1 MSTPDPEKKT
11 TAHHWTKHTAGS
23 EAFSPNLYWLAI
35 PLVQSHYQ
43 QRACADLRYA
53 SWVEYCVHEF
63 LGARTP
69 ARRMLSIGCGSGA
82 LERHLFRLNAFIE
95 CDGID
100 LAPAAIEKAKHEA
113 KAIGAD
119 SIRYVAMDVELDS
132 LPHERYDA
140 VWFDGSLHHIRDLE
154 SVCARVHDALNPGGW
169 LFFNEYVGS
178 NYFAFGEWQ
187 QACIRH
193 SYGLIPERYRKSF
206 VSDCIGQPQDRAAI
220 PDPEEVRRIDPS
232 EAVRS
237 QDILDVVERL
247 FETRARNWC
256 GGSLLQFLLHG
267 IAGNFDE
274 ADADS
279 IRILQMLL
287 DIEDALIDS
296 GSLESDFVVFAGQPK

>member
-1 MSTPDPEKKT
+1 MSNPDPDKQT
-11 TAHHWTKHTAGS
+11 TANHWTQNTAGS
-23 EAFSPNLYWLAI
+23 EAFSRELYWLAI

-43 QRACADLRYA
+43 QRACAGLRYP

-69 ARRMLSIGCGSGA
+69 VRRMLSIGCGSGA
-82 LERHLFRLNAFIE
+82 IERHLFRLNAFVE
-95 CDGID
+95 CDAID
-100 LAPAAIEKAKHEA
+100 LAPAAIEQAKREA
-113 KAIGAD
+113 KEIGAD
-119 SIRYVAMDVELDS
+119 SIRYVSMDVELDS
-132 LPHERYDA
+132 LPHKRYDA
-140 VWFDGSLHHIRDLE
+140 IWFNGSLHHIRELE
-154 SVCARVHDALNPGGW
+154 SVCARVHGALNRGGW

-178 NYFAFGEWQ
+178 NHFAFGQ
-187 QACIRH
+187 RQKACIHH

-206 VSDCIGQPQDRAAI
+206 ANGCIGQLQDSAAI

-237 QDILDVVERL
+237 QDILEVVESL
-247 FETRARNWC
+247 FETRARNRC
-256 GGSLLQFLLHG
+256 GGSILQFLLHG

-274 ADADS
+274 SDFDS

-296 GSLESDFVVFAGQPK
+296 GSMESDFVVFAGQPK